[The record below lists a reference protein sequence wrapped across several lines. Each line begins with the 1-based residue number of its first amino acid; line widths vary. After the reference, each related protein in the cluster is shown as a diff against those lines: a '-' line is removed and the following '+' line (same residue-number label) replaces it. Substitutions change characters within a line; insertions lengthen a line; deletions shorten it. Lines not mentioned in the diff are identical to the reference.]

1 LFERTAV
8 VLLLAVAPLVGA
20 TAVFAQIEL
29 AVLQGIV
36 RDEAGQPLEGVTVRV
51 RDQERGAETTAQS
64 GRDGRFYRR
73 GLRAGGYQLT
83 VEKQGYQPINDKVT
97 LSAGVDRRLEFKLV
111 KAAPEGAE
119 EFAKGVEAF
128 NRKDYQGAVQSF
140 EAAIQKAPTLP
151 EIHVN
156 LALAYLRLNRNS
168 DAVAA
173 LEKAA
178 ALSQNDPHVLFQL
191 GGAYVEFKQLDRAAV
206 ALEKGLAQSAGLSDP
221 LAFEATVTLGAVY
234 FAQGDND
241 KAIAQFEKALAARPD
256 AATPKLGLGKAY
268 FSKNDVP
275 NALRYFKEVVAS
287 APGSPEAAEATAFI
301 QELEKARSPAA

>member
-1 LFERTAV
+1 
-8 VLLLAVAPLVGA
+8 VGA

-51 RDQERGAETTAQS
+51 RDQERGSETTAQS

-119 EFAKGVEAF
+119 DFAKGVAAF
-128 NRKDYQGAVQSF
+128 NKKDFQGAAQSF
-140 EAAIQKAPTLP
+140 EAAIQKAPNLP

-156 LALAYLRLNRNS
+156 LALAYLRLNRS
-168 DAVAA
+168 GEALAA

-178 ALSQNDPHVLFQL
+178 VLSQNEPNVLFQL
-191 GGAYVEFKQLDRAAV
+191 GGAYVEFKQLDKAA
-206 ALEKGLAQSAGLSDP
+206 AAFEKGLAQVKGLSDP
-221 LAFEATVTLGAVY
+221 LAFDATVTLGAVY
-234 FAQGDND
+234 FAQGEND
-241 KAIAQFEKALAARPD
+241 KAIAQFEKALTARPD
-256 AATPKLGLGKAY
+256 ATTPKLGLGKAY
-268 FSKNDVP
+268 FSKSDVP

-301 QELEKARSPAA
+301 QELEKSRPPAA